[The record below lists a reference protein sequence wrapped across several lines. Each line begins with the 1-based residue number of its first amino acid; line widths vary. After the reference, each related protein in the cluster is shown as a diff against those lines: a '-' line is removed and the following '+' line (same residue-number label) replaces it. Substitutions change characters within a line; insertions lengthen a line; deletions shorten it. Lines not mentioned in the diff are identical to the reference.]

1 VKIHPV
7 LEGETSILLPALVC
21 WPWSPDTASCL
32 LPLSSSLSVRATT
45 LSSNLTTLG
54 VPPPLTASS

>member
-32 LPLSSSLSVRATT
+32 LPLSSSLSVRAT
-45 LSSNLTTLG
+45 LG
-54 VPPPLTASS
+54 VTAPLTASS

>member
-1 VKIHPV
+1 
-7 LEGETSILLPALVC
+7 LPALVC

-32 LPLSSSLSVRATT
+32 LPLSSSLS
-45 LSSNLTTLG
+45 NLTTLG